1 MKDWL
6 EEKCFYFI
14 GDSAYALLAY
24 FLIPYDDGEPGCPKD
39 AFNYWHS
46 RSRITIECA
55 FGELIM
61 RWGIFLRTLRFDLRQ
76 INKIIRATM
85 LLHNFIVDQ
94 RGDDD
99 EQDTEYFSNFSVQN
113 MIEQHNTS
121 PEVADPLVME
131 NDAPRPRRGRL
142 DCEEF
147 ASREEG
153 ELRRLTLTA
162 ELRAREM
169 GRHLPSERV
178 RYNNFGH
185 PYVI

>member
-1 MKDWL
+1 MQ
-6 EEKCFYFI
+6 
-14 GDSAYALLAY
+14 
-24 FLIPYDDGEPGCPKD
+24 
-39 AFNYWHS
+39 
-46 RSRITIECA
+46 
-55 FGELIM
+55 
-61 RWGIFLRTLRFDLRQ
+61 WGIFWRTLRFDLRQ

-121 PEVADPLVME
+121 PVVADPLVME

-162 ELRAREM
+162 ELRARE
-169 GRHLPSERV
+169 SERV